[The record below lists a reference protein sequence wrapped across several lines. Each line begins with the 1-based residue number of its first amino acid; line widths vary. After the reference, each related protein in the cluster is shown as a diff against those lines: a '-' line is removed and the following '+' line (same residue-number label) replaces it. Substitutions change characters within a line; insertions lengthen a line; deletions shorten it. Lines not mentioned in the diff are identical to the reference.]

1 MSSRRRDDDDDAGNR
16 MLLMIIVFVLGIV
29 ATLVIMLL
37 AIFQVMD
44 FALVHSNGSP
54 FGMMCGLF
62 SAMGMIAVIWILIF
76 ILMWFIGFPPW
87 RRQRPRRPLLDW
99 QV

>member
-1 MSSRRRDDDDDAGNR
+1 MSSRRRDDDSDDSGNR
-16 MLLMIIVFVLGIV
+16 MLLMIVVFVLGII

-44 FALVHSNGSP
+44 FALVRSQGSP
-54 FGMMCGLF
+54 FDMMCGLF

-76 ILMWFIGFPPW
+76 ILMWFVGFPSW
-87 RRQRPRRPLLDW
+87 KRKRPPKFFDW